1 MENSGGGG
9 AAGAIIGLIGLVI
22 QLAVFGVIIAGSW
35 KVFEK
40 AGHPGWASIVP
51 FYNQY
56 VLTQIVGRPIL
67 WFILM
72 FVPCANIVAA
82 FLITQDLAKSF
93 NKSSGFGIG
102 LFLLSPIFI
111 PLLGF
116 GDAQYSGP
124 SFKG

>member
-1 MENSGGGG
+1 M
-9 AAGAIIGLIGLVI
+9 
-22 QLAVFGVIIAGSW
+22 
-35 KVFEK
+35 
-40 AGHPGWASIVP
+40 P

-56 VLTQIVGRPIL
+56 LLTQIVGRPIL

>member
-1 MENSGGGG
+1 MENNGGG
-9 AAGAIIGLIGLVI
+9 AAGAIVGLIMLVI
-22 QLAVFGVIIAGSW
+22 LFAFVGVIIAASW
-35 KVFEK
+35 KIFVK
-40 AGHPGWASIVP
+40 AGQPGWASIVP

-102 LFLLSPIFI
+102 LFLLWPIFI

-116 GDAQYSGP
+116 GDDQYSGP

>member
-1 MENSGGGG
+1 MENSGGG
-9 AAGAIIGLIGLVI
+9 AAGAIVGLVVMVI
-22 QLAVFGVIIAGSW
+22 QLAILGVVLAGSW
-35 KVFEK
+35 KVFVK
-40 AGHPGWASIVP
+40 AGHPGWAALVP

-56 VLTQIVGRPIL
+56 LLTQIVGRPIL

-116 GDAQYSGP
+116 GDDQYAGP